1 MQIVDLRDKTNSA
14 IRNQQ
19 MIMGIFDSLGKAEAM
34 RQDRNRTT
42 RILQA
47 MASGGDVYQA
57 ALAEPQFN
65 EGLSGFFQRLGAVS
79 SGKFERPGLRESIA
93 ERGIR
98 AAIPTPYER
107 ARLISAQA
115 RAEESKAKDIV
126 QNQNAYMKTLST
138 LEELNKE
145 QGFLDAE
152 SPEDV
157 ALFKNNKIKMGML
170 ESQLEMLSGKS
181 GVAQFMQETESEEA
195 PVSKIEPADSGPGL
209 FERIGNL
216 FQKGTSPPAKAGP
229 GVFGGF
235 GAGTVG
241 APPSP
246 ARKPKQL
253 AAVTGTDFD
262 KIPIAKLPKA
272 GKQRPTLSKH
282 AIDVIEEL
290 KGYAEQADDE
300 TKAELQKIL
309 QSGKPEVIKKAFEIL
324 KAKYGTTR

>member
-19 MIMGIFDSLGKAEAM
+19 MIQGIFDSLGKAEAM

-65 EGLSGFFQRLGAVS
+65 EGLSGFFQRMGAAS
-79 SGKFERPGLRESIA
+79 SGKFERSGLREFIA

-107 ARLISAQA
+107 ARLLSAKA
-115 RAEESKAKDIV
+115 IAEENKAKDIV

-157 ALFKNNKIKMGML
+157 ALFKNNKTKIGML
-170 ESQLEMLSGKS
+170 ESQLETLSGKS
-181 GVAQFMQETESEEA
+181 GVAQFMQPPA
-195 PVSKIEPADSGPGL
+195 IGVSVGDFSAGPGL
-209 FERIGNL
+209 QPSKF
-216 FQKGTSPPAKAGP
+216 AGP
-229 GVFGGF
+229 KNISNAREKF
-235 GAGTVG
+235 GAIG
-241 APPSP
+241 AGSGSLL
-246 ARKPKQL
+246 R
-253 AAVTGTDFD
+253 
-262 KIPIAKLPKA
+262 PKA
-272 GKQRPTLSKH
+272 GKQPPELSQH
-282 AIDVIEEL
+282 AIDSIKEL

-300 TKAELQKIL
+300 TRAELQKIL
-309 QSGKPEVIKKAFEIL
+309 QSGKPELIKKAFEIL